1 MVSTAHDDRQADSER
16 VVGARH
22 QPFGARRAVRHNPVR
37 QKLRSGVPSIGTW
50 LCLPDPT
57 AARLLAC
64 VGFDWLTVE
73 LEHAPVGIET
83 AVQTV
88 GIVATQGAVA
98 GMSGRPATV
107 PLVRVP
113 SNSSENIKRVLDNGA
128 FGIVVP
134 MVNSRAE
141 AEAVVAAARYRP
153 LGTRS
158 VGGFLHAVNFETD
171 PDTYYDRAND
181 EVLVVVQ
188 TEHVDAVERA
198 DEILAVPGIDAFFIG
213 PNDLLESM
221 GKKPAMDSDAPE
233 FSAAVEHLLAMGK
246 RHGVAAGIHTA
257 DAAAARR
264 RVDQGFQFVAV
275 ASDVAL
281 LLAKAQ
287 AELAALGIGGGG
299 IVRY

>member
-1 MVSTAHDDRQADSER
+1 M
-16 VVGARH
+16 
-22 QPFGARRAVRHNPVR
+22 RRNPVR
-37 QKLRSGVPSIGTW
+37 EKLRNGASSIGTW

-73 LEHAPVGIET
+73 LEHAPVDIET

-88 GIVATQGAVA
+88 GIVASQGAVA
-98 GMSGRPATV
+98 GMAGRPGTV

-113 SNSSENIKRVLDNGA
+113 SNTAENIKRVLDNGA

-141 AEAVVAAARYRP
+141 AAAVVDAARYGP
-153 LGTRS
+153 LGNRS

-171 PDTYYDRAND
+171 PDTYYDCANE

-188 TEHVDAVERA
+188 IEHVAAVERA

-213 PNDLLESM
+213 PNDLLKSM
-221 GKKPAMDSDAPE
+221 GRKPAMESDAPE
-233 FSAAVEHLLAMGK
+233 FIAAVEHLLALGK
-246 RHGVAAGIHTA
+246 RHRVAGGIHTA

-264 RVDQGFQFVAV
+264 RVDQGFQLVAV

-281 LLAKAQ
+281 LLAKART
-287 AELAALGIGGGG
+287 ELAALGIFDGGG